1 MAALSELRCRENG
14 TPRIF
19 QEILTQQ
26 THRIIAM
33 LSDSNPRWKT
43 FIVSGNCQG
52 SFTSVEGVGLIEVN
66 IFHANNLQ
74 KEKVLNIFLNA
85 ILLKPKNNMVSY
97 KPDLRI
103 NIRLICK
110 EINEVFNTIRTQTDL
125 SRVLNTSSTKIESF
139 LL

>member
-1 MAALSELRCRENG
+1 M
-14 TPRIF
+14 
-19 QEILTQQ
+19 
-26 THRIIAM
+26 
-33 LSDSNPRWKT
+33 
-43 FIVSGNCQG
+43 
-52 SFTSVEGVGLIEVN
+52 IEVN